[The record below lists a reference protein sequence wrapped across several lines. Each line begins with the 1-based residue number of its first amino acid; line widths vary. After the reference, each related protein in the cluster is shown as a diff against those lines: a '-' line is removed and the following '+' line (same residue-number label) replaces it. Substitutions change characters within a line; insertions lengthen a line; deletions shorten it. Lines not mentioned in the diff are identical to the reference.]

1 MRSDGATSLRL
12 ERTLLESW
20 VGRATLNGSIT
31 MSGRKVIQGLTE
43 AVLFARGQPNGALVR
58 EVKVPESIDVQ
69 AVRRKLRLS
78 QREFALRFGF
88 SLATVRNWEQGHC
101 APDGSARA
109 LLTIIDKE
117 PDAVVRALKSA

>member
-1 MRSDGATSLRL
+1 
-12 ERTLLESW
+12 
-20 VGRATLNGSIT
+20 
-31 MSGRKVIQGLTE
+31 MSADKIIKGLHQ
-43 AVLFARGQPNGALVR
+43 AVHFARGRKAGAIIR

-69 AVRRKLRLS
+69 AVRRKLGLS

-88 SLATVRNWEQGHC
+88 SLATVRNWEQGHR

-117 PDAVVRALKSA
+117 PAAVERALKTG

>member
-1 MRSDGATSLRL
+1 MVSTADDGT
-12 ERTLLESW
+12 T
-20 VGRATLNGSIT
+20 T
-31 MSGRKVIQGLTE
+31 M
-43 AVLFARGQPNGALVR
+43 AVA
-58 EVKVPESIDVQ
+58 EESIDVQ

-88 SLATVRNWEQGHC
+88 SLATVRNWEQGHR

-117 PDAVVRALKSA
+117 PDAVVRALESA